1 MKIRENRNREKV
13 TTGLFNSESAASTVI
28 AAVLLLSIIF
38 TIFAIVRIAYVP
50 EWKNDAEQLHMSEVQ
65 RDMTELKSTA
75 DMIAL
80 KADIVALLKA
90 SNSNS
95 SPIDF
100 SVTVPI
106 SMGGGEIPILEPSKS
121 SGTLSVNTEPCNVT
135 ITTEEGRIIPIN
147 SSTITYRSNN
157 RQYVDQV
164 FRYENGALILAQGD
178 RSSMM
183 QFPSLPSIT
192 NTSDHNYNVSIQAIN
207 VTGDPDSIS
216 SDTDTSL
223 RLTGGPLINTL
234 LVKTSSFDYVI
245 TTKYPDAWKSY
256 FNGKLK
262 GIATK
267 AGLNYGTDF
276 IIYSINDSDKVYLS
290 FRPGK
295 NNYSLNISE
304 SVITAEIGARNSFNY
319 TTGKHPRANF
329 NSTLESDDPL
339 SLQFTYLPEGATEW
353 IWDFGDGFNSTEQNP
368 RHNYS
373 AVGNYK
379 VRLIASNVNGTESK
393 EVTINIT
400 KATPTITWN
409 EPADITYGTV
419 LKSTQLDASAWF
431 GTKLVT
437 GTFVYNPTSGTT
449 LNIGTH
455 KLNVDFTPADVA
467 NYTTASKNV
476 TINITKATP
485 TITWNSPADIIYGT
499 ALNSIHLDAI
509 ASVNG
514 PYTYTPASGTVLSA
528 GAQTL
533 NVDFTPTDNTN
544 YSNVSKNV
552 TINVMKA
559 TPAITWSEPDDIVY
573 GTALGSTQLN
583 ASASVSGTLDYTPQS
598 EIVLSAGAQTL
609 NVDFTPTDNTNYSNV
624 SKNVTV
630 NVLKATSEIAWS
642 KPYDIIYGTALNKTQ
657 LNAVASLN
665 GTNVAG
671 NYTYIPAE
679 GTVLP
684 VDMQNLNVLFTP
696 DDAVNYTNATANVKI
711 NVTIAT
717 PKITWNKPVNI
728 IYGTALSSTQLN
740 ATVWNGL
747 TNLTS
752 QGTLTY
758 NPELGTGLPVGKQQ
772 NLNVLF
778 TPDDAVN
785 YTNATANVEMNVTI
799 ATPTIIWNNPADI
812 KYGTNLSSTQ
822 LNATVWNGLTNL
834 TSQGTLTYNPEL
846 GTGLPVGKQ
855 QNLNV
860 LFTPDD
866 AVNYTNAT
874 ANVEMNVTIATPT
887 IIWNNP
893 ADIKYGT
900 NLSSTQLNATAWN
913 GLTNLTSQGTFT
925 YTPESGTVM
934 NATQTLHVDFTSEDT
949 ANYSNA
955 SKDVTINVLLPAY
968 AYITNTGSN
977 NVSVIDTATNKV
989 IDNVDVGTNP
999 SGVAVT
1005 PNGTKV
1011 YVTNKGSKKVSV
1023 INTATNKVID
1033 KVDVETSPSG
1043 VAVTPDGTKVYVAN
1057 GGSSTVSVIDTTKNK
1072 VIYTVDVE
1080 TSPVG
1085 VAVNPE
1091 GTKVYVTNF
1100 GILPTDGSVSVIDT
1114 ATNEVTYLVSIIYP
1128 YGVAVSSDGT
1138 KMYVTSYYSNTV
1150 SVIDTATNKI
1160 IDTISVGLSPYGIAL
1175 SPDGTKVYVVNQN
1188 SNTLSVIDTTK
1199 NKVIDKVDVG
1209 TSPVGV
1215 AVNPDGT
1222 KVYVANQNSD
1232 NVSVIDMATNKV
1244 TATVKVGKK
1253 PIAFGQFIASP
1264 PI

>member
-234 LVKTSSFDYVI
+234 PVKTSSFDYVI

-419 LKSTQLDASAWF
+419 LNSTQLDASAWF

-467 NYTTASKNV
+467 KYTTASKNV

-485 TITWNSPADIIYGT
+485 TITWNSPADITYGT
-499 ALNSIHLDAI
+499 ALNSTSLDAVAI
-509 ASVNG
+509 DPVTGSNVTGNFIFTLDNIIPIGVGDNVVPKA
-514 PYTYTPASGTVLSA
+514 GTH
-528 GAQTL
+528 TL
-533 NVDFTPTDNTN
+533 HVSFTPTDTANYNNT
-544 YSNVSKNV
+544 SKDI
-552 TINVMKA
+552 TINV
-559 TPAITWSEPDDIVY
+559 V
-573 GTALGSTQLN
+573 
-583 ASASVSGTLDYTPQS
+583 
-598 EIVLSAGAQTL
+598 
-609 NVDFTPTDNTNYSNV
+609 
-624 SKNVTV
+624 
-630 NVLKATSEIAWS
+630 
-642 KPYDIIYGTALNKTQ
+642 
-657 LNAVASLN
+657 
-665 GTNVAG
+665 
-671 NYTYIPAE
+671 
-679 GTVLP
+679 
-684 VDMQNLNVLFTP
+684 
-696 DDAVNYTNATANVKI
+696 NAT
-711 NVTIAT
+711 
-717 PKITWNKPVNI
+717 
-728 IYGTALSSTQLN
+728 
-740 ATVWNGL
+740 
-747 TNLTS
+747 
-752 QGTLTY
+752 
-758 NPELGTGLPVGKQQ
+758 
-772 NLNVLF
+772 
-778 TPDDAVN
+778 
-785 YTNATANVEMNVTI
+785 
-799 ATPTIIWNNPADI
+799 
-812 KYGTNLSSTQ
+812 
-822 LNATVWNGLTNL
+822 
-834 TSQGTLTYNPEL
+834 
-846 GTGLPVGKQ
+846 
-855 QNLNV
+855 
-860 LFTPDD
+860 
-866 AVNYTNAT
+866 
-874 ANVEMNVTIATPT
+874 
-887 IIWNNP
+887 
-893 ADIKYGT
+893 
-900 NLSSTQLNATAWN
+900 
-913 GLTNLTSQGTFT
+913 
-925 YTPESGTVM
+925 
-934 NATQTLHVDFTSEDT
+934 
-949 ANYSNA
+949 
-955 SKDVTINVLLPAY
+955 Y
-968 AYITNTGSN
+968 AYITNYEDDT
-977 NVSVIDTATNKV
+977 VSVIDTSNNKV
-989 IDNVDVGTNP
+989 TDNVKVGKQP
-999 SGVAVT
+999 SGVAV
-1005 PNGTKV
+1005 NSMGTKV
-1011 YVTNKGSKKVSV
+1011 YVTNYE
-1023 INTATNKVID
+1023 D
-1033 KVDVETSPSG
+1033 D
-1043 VAVTPDGTKVYVAN
+1043 
-1057 GGSSTVSVIDTTKNK
+1057 TVSVIDTSNNK
-1072 VIYTVDVE
+1072 VTDNVKVGKQP
-1080 TSPVG
+1080 SG
-1085 VAVNPE
+1085 VAVNSM
-1091 GTKVYVTNF
+1091 GTKVYVTNY
-1100 GILPTDGSVSVIDT
+1100 DD
-1114 ATNEVTYLVSIIYP
+1114 
-1128 YGVAVSSDGT
+1128 
-1138 KMYVTSYYSNTV
+1138 NTV
-1150 SVIDTATNKI
+1150 SVIDTSI
-1160 IDTISVGLSPYGIAL
+1160 
-1175 SPDGTKVYVVNQN
+1175 
-1188 SNTLSVIDTTK
+1188 
-1199 NKVIDKVDVG
+1199 
-1209 TSPVGV
+1209 
-1215 AVNPDGT
+1215 
-1222 KVYVANQNSD
+1222 
-1232 NVSVIDMATNKV
+1232 NKV
-1244 TATVKVGKK
+1244 TALPVNVRNRPMGVVITPDGKK
-1253 PIAFGQFIASP
+1253 SICDKLR
-1264 PI
+1264 

>member
-234 LVKTSSFDYVI
+234 PVKTSSFDYVI

-419 LKSTQLDASAWF
+419 LNSTQLDASAWF

-467 NYTTASKNV
+467 KYTTASKNV

-485 TITWNSPADIIYGT
+485 TITWNSPADITYGT
-499 ALNSIHLDAI
+499 ALNSTSLDAVAI
-509 ASVNG
+509 DPVTGSNVTGNFIFTLDNIIPIGVGDNVVPKA
-514 PYTYTPASGTVLSA
+514 GTH
-528 GAQTL
+528 TL
-533 NVDFTPTDNTN
+533 HVSFTPTDTANYNNT
-544 YSNVSKNV
+544 SKDI
-552 TINVMKA
+552 TINV
-559 TPAITWSEPDDIVY
+559 V
-573 GTALGSTQLN
+573 
-583 ASASVSGTLDYTPQS
+583 
-598 EIVLSAGAQTL
+598 
-609 NVDFTPTDNTNYSNV
+609 
-624 SKNVTV
+624 
-630 NVLKATSEIAWS
+630 
-642 KPYDIIYGTALNKTQ
+642 
-657 LNAVASLN
+657 
-665 GTNVAG
+665 
-671 NYTYIPAE
+671 
-679 GTVLP
+679 
-684 VDMQNLNVLFTP
+684 
-696 DDAVNYTNATANVKI
+696 NAT
-711 NVTIAT
+711 
-717 PKITWNKPVNI
+717 
-728 IYGTALSSTQLN
+728 
-740 ATVWNGL
+740 
-747 TNLTS
+747 
-752 QGTLTY
+752 
-758 NPELGTGLPVGKQQ
+758 
-772 NLNVLF
+772 
-778 TPDDAVN
+778 
-785 YTNATANVEMNVTI
+785 
-799 ATPTIIWNNPADI
+799 
-812 KYGTNLSSTQ
+812 
-822 LNATVWNGLTNL
+822 
-834 TSQGTLTYNPEL
+834 
-846 GTGLPVGKQ
+846 
-855 QNLNV
+855 
-860 LFTPDD
+860 
-866 AVNYTNAT
+866 
-874 ANVEMNVTIATPT
+874 
-887 IIWNNP
+887 
-893 ADIKYGT
+893 
-900 NLSSTQLNATAWN
+900 
-913 GLTNLTSQGTFT
+913 
-925 YTPESGTVM
+925 
-934 NATQTLHVDFTSEDT
+934 
-949 ANYSNA
+949 
-955 SKDVTINVLLPAY
+955 Y
-968 AYITNTGSN
+968 AYITNYEDDT
-977 NVSVIDTATNKV
+977 VSVIDTSNNKV
-989 IDNVDVGTNP
+989 TDNVKVGKQP
-999 SGVAVT
+999 SGVAV
-1005 PNGTKV
+1005 NSMGTKV
-1011 YVTNKGSKKVSV
+1011 YVTNY
-1023 INTATNKVID
+1023 D
-1033 KVDVETSPSG
+1033 D
-1043 VAVTPDGTKVYVAN
+1043 
-1057 GGSSTVSVIDTTKNK
+1057 
-1072 VIYTVDVE
+1072 
-1080 TSPVG
+1080 
-1085 VAVNPE
+1085 
-1091 GTKVYVTNF
+1091 
-1100 GILPTDGSVSVIDT
+1100 
-1114 ATNEVTYLVSIIYP
+1114 
-1128 YGVAVSSDGT
+1128 
-1138 KMYVTSYYSNTV
+1138 NTV
-1150 SVIDTATNKI
+1150 SVIDTSI
-1160 IDTISVGLSPYGIAL
+1160 
-1175 SPDGTKVYVVNQN
+1175 
-1188 SNTLSVIDTTK
+1188 
-1199 NKVIDKVDVG
+1199 
-1209 TSPVGV
+1209 
-1215 AVNPDGT
+1215 
-1222 KVYVANQNSD
+1222 
-1232 NVSVIDMATNKV
+1232 NKV
-1244 TATVKVGKK
+1244 TALPVNVRNRPMGVVITPDGKK
-1253 PIAFGQFIASP
+1253 SICDKLR
-1264 PI
+1264 